1 MVFYVVAAALPGKQ
15 EKDNDVLLKSVET
28 INGRMAAS
36 VFPVRVYIS
45 NFESLTFCKGRK
57 AALQDWLP

>member
-1 MVFYVVAAALPGKQ
+1 MVFYVVAAALPAKQ

-36 VFPVRVYIS
+36 VFPVRVCIS
-45 NFESLTFCKGRK
+45 NFES
-57 AALQDWLP
+57 